1 MACPTG
7 RCALRR
13 FDGHGTNSYRPTNT
27 EAARQLNSDMEK
39 LLAARA
45 QQDSCWLQPA
55 SQTSSQFASQT
66 ASLARQATPEF
77 GGSGGGGGSGES
89 GAAAT
94 ATAKPLAAAT
104 LASEIPPPPTEACW
118 SLSS

>member
-39 LLAARA
+39 MLAARA

-55 SQTSSQFASQT
+55 SQT

-77 GGSGGGGGSGES
+77 GGGSGGFAVGAG
-89 GAAAT
+89 GAA
-94 ATAKPLAAAT
+94 AKPLAAAT
-104 LASEIPPPPTEACW
+104 LASDPPPPAEACW